1 MKKSFTLIELL
12 VVIAIIAILAAM
24 LLPALQS
31 AKNRAMSGSCTG
43 NLQQLG
49 QTFQMYIDDYDGY
62 CPSAAL
68 RATFDGKTTN
78 YTWATIFH
86 KIYKLDINIFY
97 DPTYPLPGEKWE
109 TMTSSDSWAKEITYG
124 INYPSF
130 ASNNTG
136 GAANNAKHQQKL
148 SAMLKFS
155 QAPNLLVFGDTSG
168 ILTNPQQI
176 SGSFLFGYNGG
187 VYPINHWG
195 NYDVALYHNKKA
207 NFVTLSGYVLSMG
220 FADLQLSK
228 KSNLSPVISQGGGL
242 AELTKSKIFR
252 P

>member
-12 VVIAIIAILAAM
+12 VVIAIIAILAAL

-49 QTFQMYIDDYDGY
+49 QTIQMYVDDYDGY

-68 RATFDGKTTN
+68 RATIDGETAN
-78 YTWATIFH
+78 YTWSTLFY
-86 KIYKLDINIFY
+86 KIYKLDINVFY
-97 DPTYPLPGEKWE
+97 CPTHPLQGEKWE

-130 ASNNTG
+130 ASVNTG

-155 QAPNLLVFGDTSG
+155 QAPNLLAVGDTSG
-168 ILTNPQQI
+168 KLTNPNQV
-176 SGSFLFGYNGG
+176 SSSYLFGYNGG
-187 VYPINHWG
+187 IYPVNHSG

-228 KSNLSPVISQGGGL
+228 KTNLSPIILQGGGL
-242 AELTKSKIFR
+242 DELTKSKIFR